1 MFEKVM
7 DSNVGGLDP
16 VNLSTKEKPGVRGTN
31 YKDFYTRMS
40 SKDQQDLEKVKQFHQ
55 KRLSEL
61 NNQIQLKRAQYKNA
75 WLSSLKDMEFNMGT
89 IQIDL

>member
-1 MFEKVM
+1 
-7 DSNVGGLDP
+7 
-16 VNLSTKEKPGVRGTN
+16 
-31 YKDFYTRMS
+31 MS